1 MVRNPYWVRI
11 RAAAKH
17 AAAARAK
24 KAAALMG
31 ICYSRRL
38 PRDEDKMD
46 TLTYWN
52 GTWHE
57 GNPAILGPRDHAFWL
72 GSMVF
77 DGGRAFEGCGPDLDL
92 HAERV
97 TRSARA
103 LGLKPTK
110 TPEEILKLMHESIR
124 RFGPKADLYV
134 RPMFW
139 ATKGG
144 AGPISVDPESTQFL
158 LCTYVSPMRAGTPLT
173 LGLCRSIRRPT
184 PESAPT
190 DAKASCLYPNSSRGV
205 AEMLERG
212 FNNGVVLDAVGNVAE
227 TCSSNIFLAKNG
239 KVATPVP
246 NGTFLAGI
254 TRNRTVTLLRN
265 AGVTVEE
272 RTVRPAELDEA
283 DEIFTTGNAGKV
295 QPVNKYESRDLQ
307 PGPLARQAH
316 ELYIAFAQTQRVI

>member
-1 MVRNPYWVRI
+1 
-11 RAAAKH
+11 
-17 AAAARAK
+17 
-24 KAAALMG
+24 
-31 ICYSRRL
+31 
-38 PRDEDKMD
+38 
-46 TLTYWN
+46 
-52 GTWHE
+52 
-57 GNPAILGPRDHAFWL
+57 
-72 GSMVF
+72 MVF
-77 DGGRAFEGCGPDLDL
+77 DGGRAFDGCGPDLDL
-92 HAERV
+92 HAARV
-97 TRSARA
+97 CRSAKA
-103 LGLKPTK
+103 LGLEPTK
-110 TPEEILKLMHESIR
+110 TPEEILKLMHESVR

-144 AGPISVDPESTQFL
+144 AGPISVDPASSQFL
-158 LCTYVSPMRAGTPLT
+158 LCTYISPMRAGTPLT

-212 FNNGVVLDAVGNVAE
+212 FNNGIVLDAAGNVAE

-239 KVATPVP
+239 RVATPVP

-254 TRNRTVTLLRN
+254 TRNRTITLLRN

-272 RTVRPAELDEA
+272 RTVRPAELEDA
-283 DEIFTTGNAGKV
+283 DELFTTGNAGKV

-307 PGPLARQAH
+307 PGPIARQAL
-316 ELYIAFAQTQRVI
+316 ELYLAFAQTQRVI

>member
-1 MVRNPYWVRI
+1 
-11 RAAAKH
+11 
-17 AAAARAK
+17 
-24 KAAALMG
+24 
-31 ICYSRRL
+31 
-38 PRDEDKMD
+38 MD

-97 TRSARA
+97 VRSARA
-103 LGLKPTK
+103 LGLEPTK
-110 TPEEILKLMHESIR
+110 TPPEILKLMHEGVR
-124 RFGPKADLYV
+124 RFGPKAELYV

-144 AGPISVDPESTQFL
+144 PGPISVDPESTQFL
-158 LCTYVSPMRAGTPLT
+158 LCIYVSPMRAGTPLT

-205 AEMLERG
+205 AEMLARG
-212 FNNGVVLDAVGNVAE
+212 FNNGVVLDAAGNVAE
-227 TCSSNIFLAKNG
+227 TCSSNLFLARNG
-239 KVATPVP
+239 VVATPVP

-254 TRNRTVTLLRN
+254 TRNRTVKLLRN
-265 AGVTVEE
+265 AGISVEE
-272 RTVRPAELDEA
+272 RTVTIRDLDDA

-295 QPVNKYESRDLQ
+295 QPVSRYESRDLQ
-307 PGPLARQAH
+307 PGPIARQAH
-316 ELYIAFAQTQRVI
+316 ELYMAFSRTQRVI

>member
-1 MVRNPYWVRI
+1 
-11 RAAAKH
+11 
-17 AAAARAK
+17 
-24 KAAALMG
+24 
-31 ICYSRRL
+31 
-38 PRDEDKMD
+38 MD

-97 TRSARA
+97 VRSARS
-103 LGLKPTK
+103 LGLNPKQ
-110 TPEEILKLMHESIR
+110 TPAEILKLMHEAVR
-124 RFGPKADLYV
+124 RFGPKAELYV

-144 AGPISVDPESTQFL
+144 AGPISVDPESCQFL
-158 LCTYVSPMRAGTPLT
+158 LCVYISPMPAGTGMA

-205 AEMLERG
+205 AEMLKRG
-212 FNNGVVLDAVGNVAE
+212 FQNGVVLDALGNVAE
-227 TCSSNIFLAKNG
+227 TCSSNIFLAKDG

-246 NGTFLAGI
+246 NGSFLAGI
-254 TRNRTVTLLRN
+254 TRNRTIRLLRT

-272 RTVRPAELDEA
+272 RTVTPAELDEA

-295 QPVNKYESRDLQ
+295 QPVTRYESRGLQ
-307 PGPLARQAH
+307 PGPITRQAA
-316 ELYIAFAQTQRVI
+316 ELYMAYARTQRVV

>member
-1 MVRNPYWVRI
+1 
-11 RAAAKH
+11 
-17 AAAARAK
+17 
-24 KAAALMG
+24 
-31 ICYSRRL
+31 
-38 PRDEDKMD
+38 MD

-77 DGGRAFEGCGPDLDL
+77 DGGRAFGGCGPDLDL
-92 HAERV
+92 HAARV
-97 TRSARA
+97 CRSAKA

-110 TPEEILKLMHESIR
+110 TPEEILKLMHESVR
-124 RFGPKADLYV
+124 RFGPKVDLYV

-158 LCTYVSPMRAGTPLT
+158 LCTYISPMRAGTPLT

-212 FNNGVVLDAVGNVAE
+212 FNNGIVLDAIGNVAE

-239 KVATPVP
+239 KVATPIP
-246 NGTFLAGI
+246 NGSFLAGI
-254 TRNRTVTLLRN
+254 TRNRTITLLRN

-272 RTVRPAELDEA
+272 RTVRPSELDDA
-283 DEIFTTGNAGKV
+283 DELFTTGNAGKV

-307 PGPLARQAH
+307 PGPIARHAH
-316 ELYIAFAQTQRVI
+316 ELYIAYAETQRVI